1 MLNNQNWPMNPGFLV
16 KHQFDLQVVITL
28 FFLEKMAGG
37 KYWEKIVGGKYYIF
51 WGPFRLAC
59 LPPIK

>member
-1 MLNNQNWPMNPGFLV
+1 MNPGFLV

-37 KYWEKIVGGKYYIF
+37 KYWEKIAGGKYYIF